1 MTIDEYAARLTD
13 RNGFYD
19 VADLSAAGFSPS
31 EIMEYEAAAARSAGP
46 MTPVGDGSVV
56 SPNVL
61 QRRERHAQ
69 ALARLFGGEDYDRGD
84 LRRAQSFTG
93 TTDPSATFA
102 DSFGLADITP
112 MAALYGIEEGADT
125 AARGYGDGDYL
136 TMGMGAGEMALGLL
150 EAVPGVGAL
159 AKGAGRGL
167 DSAFARQADRFVQDY
182 TPTSPPTS
190 PSAREFFFVPTEAEA
205 DELRGIGREI
215 QSYPMVNAGG
225 DALGFR
231 PYTSSNQAEY
241 EALRPDFDLS
251 DIEVNYAS
259 RLPNN
264 ASGVARYRSMDIA
277 DYLSEAETAN
287 TINHELKH
295 VLDFE
300 SGLPIEEIGGR
311 DDPSNRAF
319 LLQELRNRIMAPGS
333 LEEFSKSIRAY
344 RALSRTTP
352 NEMYYNTP
360 GEIIARASE
369 GDDRSVARLT
379 ALQTLNPHLNP
390 ESSAFQRA
398 SKAIGTGIFSSRG
411 LLRSQPGRAGDDL
424 RKALPKIDTYV
435 SVPSDYDRAMIPSL
449 APGVGG
455 RPGMQYAS
463 PSGPDQYLR
472 DLDLAPDDLS
482 DALTLFEPDEWD
494 GLDFDDF

>member
-1 MTIDEYAARLTD
+1 MTIDEFAASLIARK
-13 RNGFYD
+13 GSYE
-19 VADLSAAGFSPS
+19 AEDLSAAGFSPS
-31 EIMEYEAAAARSAGP
+31 EIMEYEAAAAARSAGS
-46 MTPVGDGSVV
+46 MTPVTDGNIV

-61 QRRERHAQ
+61 QRRELDAQ

-93 TTDPSATFA
+93 TTDSAATFA

-136 TMGMGAGEMALGLL
+136 TMGMGLGEMVLGAA
-150 EAVPGVGAL
+150 EAVPGIGVA
-159 AKGAGRGL
+159 AKGLSRGL
-167 DSAFARQADRFVQDY
+167 DSAFLRQADRFADTY

-190 PSAREFFFVPTEAEA
+190 PSSREFFFVPTEAEA
-205 DELRGIGREI
+205 AILQQSGRGI

-225 DALGFR
+225 EALGFR
-231 PYTSSNQAEY
+231 PYTSSNQSEY

-251 DIEVNYAS
+251 DIEINYAS
-259 RLPNN
+259 RLQDD

-277 DYLSEAETAN
+277 DYLSEAETAK

-300 SGLPIEEIGGR
+300 SGLPLEEIGGNA
-311 DDPSNRAF
+311 DPSNRAF

-333 LEEFSKSIRAY
+333 LEEFSRSIRAY

-352 NEMYYNTP
+352 KEMYYNTP

-369 GDDRSVARLT
+369 GDDSSVARLT
-379 ALQTLNPHLNP
+379 ALQTLNPHLNS

-398 SKAIGTGIFSSRG
+398 AKAIGTGIFSSRG

-424 RKALPKIDTYV
+424 RKAVPEIDTFV
-435 SVPSDYDRAMIPSL
+435 RVPSDYDKGVIPSL

-455 RPGMQYAS
+455 PPGMRYAS
-463 PSGPDQYLR
+463 PSGPDQYRR
-472 DLDLAPDDLS
+472 DLDPDDLS
-482 DALTLFEPDEWD
+482 DALTLFEADEWD